1 MNKLLALVLVLF
13 STLTWADNRSWSE
26 SEKTWGIVTANLL
39 LLDYATSRDMTHRYS
54 EGYYEKFNPLLGNR
68 PSTTTVDLY
77 FVTAGLATWLIA
89 DNLVIDDYAD
99 ACNPK
104 GHTMNHGYLAVDTG
118 GGRSDDFIFNNNGT
132 IEDLTVQAGLFV
144 NKIA

>member
-39 LLDYATSRDMTHRYS
+39 LLDYATTRDLSHRYN
-54 EGYYEKFNPLLGNR
+54 EGYHENNPILGR
-68 PSTTTVDLY
+68 HPSTGQVDLY

-89 DNLVIDDYAD
+89 DNLD
-99 ACNPK
+99 
-104 GHTMNHGYLAVDTG
+104 GHRKTFLQAVSAIELICVG
-118 GGRSDDFIFNNNGT
+118 NN
-132 IEDLTVQAGLFV
+132 IRIGLKVRF
-144 NKIA
+144 